1 MEPLSES
8 PTEVAEA
15 CGLAGLASPEEALVA
30 GEMSSPRTPSQDM
43 PLAHHLATEP
53 PSSSPPPLHGAPGAA
68 SGPGEPQPLDL
79 EEPLL
84 PWLGLENGPLDLSL
98 LSQESEAA
106 TQEWLRGQQGV
117 PVPALGSQ
125 LAYQPPTLC
134 SLRALSGLLLRKK
147 DLEHGAAV
155 LAPDGPAGTLQASL
169 GRVRE
174 RLRNSPAY
182 LLLRARFLA
191 AFTLPALLATL
202 SPRGV
207 PTTLSASAGPD
218 PETDSDDFDP
228 EEPELTD
235 SDGEPGDPTQ
245 VGCCGYGALACPEQ
259 GEVVA
264 GGGG

>member
-1 MEPLSES
+1 M
-8 PTEVAEA
+8 
-15 CGLAGLASPEEALVA
+15 
-30 GEMSSPRTPSQDM
+30 
-43 PLAHHLATEP
+43 
-53 PSSSPPPLHGAPGAA
+53 
-68 SGPGEPQPLDL
+68 
-79 EEPLL
+79 
-84 PWLGLENGPLDLSL
+84 
-98 LSQESEAA
+98 
-106 TQEWLRGQQGV
+106 

-134 SLRALSGLLLRKK
+134 SLRALSSLLLRKK

-155 LAPDGPAGTLQASL
+155 LAPDGPAGALQASL

-235 SDGEPGDPTQ
+235 SDGQPGDPTQ
-245 VGCCGYGALACPEQ
+245 VGCCEYGALACPEQ